1 MPIWKTRVLPVAV
14 LIALFAARPASPHML
29 PLTDRQ
35 LAAGST
41 DVVLAMVE
49 DARSRWN
56 EERSLIVT
64 DYSLRVEDRVKG
76 AAPGLLTLTIPG
88 GTVGNETHG
97 TCVSTPLVKGARYLL
112 FLDHPGRPSVAPV
125 TGGWQGVFREIA
137 GAEGKRWVGRGRGGA
152 VVVSPVSGRP
162 VELDDFLR
170 SVRRLVAG
178 VEASPEPLGTVD
190 GEVGSEEP
198 GGEPIVRDAAVPPI
212 VFNTLLPGTPF
223 EGVDEQEMAKWNR
236 YAGDLFQI
244 SPTPTPSW
252 SFGNGIFDIAG
263 FPDEA
268 ALMRGLGRGWGNER
282 TLSIVTWRV
291 QDGHIVEADIA
302 FNPAQSW
309 SLDDADTARQGGP
322 LPLRDALLA
331 ELGSAWG
338 YQGLVDILH
347 GGLLG
352 DFPVVSRDSVQN
364 LRGQELRLAVL
375 FGEDAAAARST
386 YPGVAVRDGQISGYT
401 VVPSELTPFYLPAR
415 PSVASVRAG
424 GRFVLGPVKIENPG
438 SVTLV
443 NPTVEV
449 YLVPQ
454 RFSLAGAILLKRI
467 RARLTLQPGDARNVE
482 LGAIVLPRMVRPGT
496 YAFAFVLRDPADAYP
511 ENNRAWSGEG
521 VQLTVTR

>member
-1 MPIWKTRVLPVAV
+1 MPIWKARLLPVAV
-14 LIALFAARPASPHML
+14 LIPLLASRATSAHML

-41 DVVLAMVE
+41 DAVLAVVE
-49 DARSRWN
+49 EARSRWN
-56 EERSLIVT
+56 AERSLIVT
-64 DYSLRVEDRVKG
+64 DYSLRVEDRLKG
-76 AAPGLLTLTIPG
+76 AAPELLTLTIPG
-88 GTVGNETHG
+88 GTVGGETHG
-97 TCVSTPLVKGARYLL
+97 TCISTPLTKGARYLL

-162 VELDDFLR
+162 MELDDFLR

-178 VEASPEPLGTVD
+178 VETSPEPLGTVD
-190 GEVGSEEP
+190 IAAGSKEP
-198 GGEPIVRDAAVPPI
+198 GGEPIVRDAAVLPI

-236 YAGDLFQI
+236 HAGDLFEVA
-244 SPTPTPSW
+244 SAPTPSW
-252 SFGNGIFDIAG
+252 SFGNGVFDVAG

-268 ALMRGLGRGWGNER
+268 ALTRGLGRGWGSA
-282 TLSIVTWRV
+282 LAISIAAWRI

-309 SLDDADTARQGGP
+309 SLDDAETARQGGP
-322 LPLRDALLA
+322 LPFRDALLH

-338 YQGLVDILH
+338 YQGLLDLFTPF
-347 GGLLG
+347 

-364 LRGQELRLAVL
+364 LRAQEFRLAVL
-375 FGEDAAAARST
+375 LGVDAAAARST
-386 YPGVAVRDGQISGYT
+386 YPGVTVRDGQISGY
-401 VVPSELTPFYLPAR
+401 VVRPSELTPFYFPAR

-424 GRFVLGPVKIENPG
+424 GRFILGPVKIENPG
-438 SVTLV
+438 SVNLV
-443 NPTVEV
+443 KPTVEA

-454 RFSLAGAILLKRI
+454 RFSLAGAILLKRVQV
-467 RARLTLQPGDARNVE
+467 RLTLHPGDARNVE
-482 LGAIVLPRMVRPGT
+482 IGPVVLPRKVPPGT
-496 YAFAFVLRDPADAYP
+496 YAFAFVLRDPADAYL